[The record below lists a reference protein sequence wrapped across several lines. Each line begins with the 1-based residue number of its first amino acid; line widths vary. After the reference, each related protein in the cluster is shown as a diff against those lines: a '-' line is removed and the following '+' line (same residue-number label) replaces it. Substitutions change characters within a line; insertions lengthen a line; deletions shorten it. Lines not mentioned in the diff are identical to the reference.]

1 MPHPS
6 RIPGRVAL
14 FAHVP
19 RTLIFYATDYILRRG
34 TACRARRRRAAP
46 QLSRASKPPLF
57 VLLLPSINHCVI
69 ISRAI
74 IAPNGG
80 RDMAHG
86 GVVSIANPSLCARF
100 RGPAL
105 LHTNVRFPNNLN
117 SRNSFITD
125 ARAQYFSIPTKRFLI
140 HGAYAPID
148 SRRRPPQNHT
158 QPSHLSNRNNTSFKI
173 LANSMKTN
181 ANRISNRNK
190 NASERS
196 SKRSAAPITAPKSS
210 STNHGSQIT
219 NHGFR
224 ILRYTLLRQMSQC
237 YIAKNHA
244 KINRKPRR
252 LEILVSHTEQT
263 PETQTNRQL
272 SATSPHGLS
281 ATPPHR
287 LRHEFLTGTR
297 LHSEIG

>member
-1 MPHPS
+1 M
-6 RIPGRVAL
+6 V
-14 FAHVP
+14 
-19 RTLIFYATDYILRRG
+19 
-34 TACRARRRRAAP
+34 
-46 QLSRASKPPLF
+46 
-57 VLLLPSINHCVI
+57 
-69 ISRAI
+69 
-74 IAPNGG
+74 
-80 RDMAHG
+80 HG
-86 GVVSIANPSLCARF
+86 GAVSIANPSRRARF
-100 RGPAL
+100 RGPEL
-105 LHTNVRFPNNLN
+105 LHTNIRFPNNIN
-117 SRNSFITD
+117 PRNSFITNT
-125 ARAQYFSIPTKRFLI
+125 RAEDFSIPTKRFPLR
-140 HGAYAPID
+140 GACAPID
-148 SRRRPPQNHT
+148 SRRRRPQNHT
-158 QPSHLSNRNNTSFKI
+158 HPLRLSNRNNTSFKI

-190 NASERS
+190 NASDRS
-196 SKRSAAPITAPKSS
+196 SKRSATPITAPKSS

-224 ILRYTLLRQMSQC
+224 ILGYTLLRQMSQC
-237 YIAKNHA
+237 YIPKNHA

-263 PETQTNRQL
+263 PETQTNHQL